1 MFILFVD
8 HASFHHSERVKAF
21 VRAHRDKIRI
31 YFLPRYS
38 PERNPAE
45 QLWGEIKNNRIERQS
60 IKNKAE

>member
-1 MFILFVD
+1 MLILFVD
-8 HASFHHSERVKAF
+8 RASFHHSERVKAF

-45 QLWGEIKNNRIERQS
+45 QLWGEINHYGLKVHS
-60 IKNKAE
+60 MDCD